1 MISSI
6 FDKLGGIISAFVDML
21 VTLFQNVVKIFY
33 TTGTSGAT
41 GELTIVGELAL
52 VGLGTGLV
60 IWAFHYVRSLIR
72 VKTK

>member
-33 TTGTSGAT
+33 TAGTSGAS

-52 VGLGTGLV
+52 VGIGTGLV
-60 IWAFHYVRSLIR
+60 VWAFHYVRSLIR